1 MKDAIMGTLIIVGG
15 MAVLIGGIVWLN
27 FNTYSESVEFYHN
40 NTIACVQHRPAGTWE
55 YDIDQCVT
63 LNATESAIIK

>member
-1 MKDAIMGTLIIVGG
+1 MKDGIFMVVGTVGL
-15 MAVLIGGIVWLN
+15 MAAVIGLIVWLN

-63 LNATESAIIK
+63 LKATESAIIK